1 MSKKI
6 FLSNASCMNGILQ
19 ALCHVL
25 ESAVSKAFKASE
37 QISAVGWATLWLAT
51 VAVET
56 VKIDSD
62 DLMH

>member
-25 ESAVSKAFKASE
+25 ESAVLKGLEGMLQDSSCCL
-37 QISAVGWATLWLAT
+37 SNT
-51 VAVET
+51 VIRHCCQANSR
-56 VKIDSD
+56 DQR
-62 DLMH
+62 